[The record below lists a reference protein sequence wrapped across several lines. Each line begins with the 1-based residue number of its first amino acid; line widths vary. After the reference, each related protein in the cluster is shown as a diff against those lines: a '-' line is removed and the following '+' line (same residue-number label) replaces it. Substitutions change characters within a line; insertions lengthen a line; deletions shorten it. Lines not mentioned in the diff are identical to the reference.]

1 MPPKQDVV
9 SKTYA
14 DKQTQTTKQVE
25 KNMAIVNN
33 IMLNPHNKVCEIPNY
48 AQIIRDHKRNHLE
61 YYKQLQSEWG
71 TEYD

>member
-1 MPPKQDVV
+1 MPPKQNVV
-9 SKTYA
+9 LKQVV

-25 KNMAIVNN
+25 KNVALVNN
-33 IMLNPHNKVCEIPNY
+33 IMLNPHNKICEIPNY

-61 YYKQLQSEWG
+61 YYIQLQSEWG